1 MLHALAKGG
10 GLLEVQRVAK
20 PLGTQTASLCSF
32 TATLVHTYYYL
43 ASSVALFQ
51 IEDSLGGLT

>member
-1 MLHALAKGG
+1 MLHALAQGG
-10 GLLEVQRVAK
+10 GLLEIQRVAN

-32 TATLVHTYYYL
+32 TATLVHTYYYFT
-43 ASSVALFQ
+43 SRVALFQ